1 MGINSA
7 LGSSALLPAGLGFR
21 NLIINGGM
29 QVNQRNTA
37 VTAQNDGYT
46 VDRWFVGNSTGL
58 ASVST
63 AQNSDTPAGQ
73 GFTNSLRLTVTTGAA
88 LNGFGGPTYLRQ
100 SIEGYNSACL
110 AYGSAGAKTVTLSFW
125 VRSSVVGTYTAMLAS
140 WGRYLNYMA
149 AYTVNAANTWEKK
162 IITIPGETNGYG
174 GYYWS
179 YDSNPGVELYFVV
192 SDDPYNAG
200 SSGSWAVDGARTS
213 VTGQVNGTLTT
224 GNIFAITGVQL
235 EQNYQPTPF
244 EQRPI
249 GVELALCQRYYINLV
264 SGTGKALGTAYM
276 SGTTTWEAAI
286 NFPQYMRTAP
296 TLAYVTGAQYYG
308 VYMLAVE
315 QRVDSM
321 TLDFATPS
329 ACRVYGSIVGASS
342 TNGVA
347 GILYTR
353 NASAFLSVQAEL

>member
-1 MGINSA
+1 MGISSV

-21 NLIINGGM
+21 NLIINGAM
-29 QVNQRNTA
+29 QVSQRSTSVTGITDSGLFTA
-37 VTAQNDGYT
+37 
-46 VDRWFVGNSTGL
+46 DRWVNDIYALGTWTQQTIADAPPGFGNSLKVTCTTAN
-58 ASVST
+58 AS
-63 AQNSDTPAGQ
+63 P
-73 GFTNSLRLTVTTGAA
+73 
-88 LNGFGGPTYLRQ
+88 
-100 SIEGYNSACL
+100 I
-110 AYGSAGAKTVTLSFW
+110 AGALMTLVQRFEGQNLQAIKKGTSSALPLMLSFW
-125 VRSSVVGTYTAMLAS
+125 VKSNKTGLYVCRLYDNGNNRTVSKTYTIDTA
-140 WGRYLNYMA
+140 G
-149 AYTVNAANTWEKK
+149 VWEYKT
-162 IITIPGETNGYG
+162 ITIPADTTGTFVNDNTKALELGFWLG
-174 GYYWS
+174 AG
-179 YDSNPGVELYFVV
+179 SNY
-192 SDDPYNAG
+192 
-200 SSGSWAVDGARTS
+200 SSGSISGNWETRVNANAAA
-213 VTGQVNGTLTT
+213 GQVNLAGTLS
-224 GNIFAITGVQL
+224 NYFQITGVQMEVNL
-235 EQNYQPTPF
+235 QPTPF

-286 NFPQYMRTAP
+286 NFPTYMRTAP

-329 ACRVYGSIVGASS
+329 ACRVYGAIVGATS